1 MSLQE
6 LRNTELLLSLR
17 ALSLCCLERVTKNF
31 LIIPNADE
39 LEEISIG
46 KRSRR
51 NTYINININNG
62 NTYNDG
68 VSMRELFDVCLKKK
82 SWKRQSFGG
91 GGWCSGPR
99 YINCCSSCPSFLQLA
114 VRSIETFV
122 SHSRTCE
129 VNSWSLHLPPA
140 EELDRSLLS
149 KRSNQEGWTAVL
161 K

>member
-82 SWKRQSFGG
+82 S
-91 GGWCSGPR
+91 
-99 YINCCSSCPSFLQLA
+99 
-114 VRSIETFV
+114 
-122 SHSRTCE
+122 
-129 VNSWSLHLPPA
+129 
-140 EELDRSLLS
+140 
-149 KRSNQEGWTAVL
+149 
-161 K
+161 